1 MVSALTIRIVGL
13 AGGFCSPGFLLTGV
27 VWCVSVDGMER
38 LSDERLRQVRYSIE
52 FYKDLVFVSPDE
64 VLTVIDEVME
74 YREGLEAYQ
83 WD

>member
-1 MVSALTIRIVGL
+1 MWVW
-13 AGGFCSPGFLLTGV
+13 PGDFVPRFFLLTGV

-38 LSDERLRQVRYSIE
+38 LSDERLRQIRYNIQ

-64 VLTVIDEVME
+64 VLTVIDEVQE

-83 WD
+83 WE